1 MRVHIPDFPR
11 LALAVF
17 ADFCINTAILMVS
30 YPIWMEFQ
38 YQRYPTEYWLR
49 VYLWAGFFTTVIV
62 ILVGVVTAWSLRKG
76 SIRRA
81 VIVQI
86 VTAFIMLSALAVY
99 ADFSEPDPASSW
111 PNLIQQ
117 IAAKFFAELQ
127 SIKFVAV
134 CATSMSV
141 AAGFL
146 VALLLRRKPITQ
158 V

>member
-1 MRVHIPDFPR
+1 VHIPR
-11 LALAVF
+11 LSRIASVVV

-30 YPIWMEFQ
+30 YPIWREFQ
-38 YQRYPTEYWLR
+38 YQRYSNEYWLR
-49 VYLWAGFFTTVIV
+49 VYLWAGFFAMIAVL
-62 ILVGVVTAWSLRKG
+62 LVGIIAVWSLRKG

-86 VTAFIMLSALAVY
+86 VTTFILLSALAVY

-127 SIKFVAV
+127 SIRFVVV
-134 CATSMSV
+134 CASSMSV
-141 AAGFL
+141 AAGLL
-146 VALLLRRKPITQ
+146 VALLFRRKPITQ
-158 V
+158 L